1 MKPSTPASDTYT
13 ITVPLSNGRR
23 LEVKR
28 HPVKDSKVKHDVDV
42 KNAAVT
48 WAGDSAKVLSE
59 VRKLPGVVSVKWA

>member
-1 MKPSTPASDTYT
+1 M
-13 ITVPLSNGRR
+13 
-23 LEVKR
+23 EVKR

-59 VRKLPGVVSVKWA
+59 VRKLPGVVSVKWV

>member
-1 MKPSTPASDTYT
+1 MKPSTPASDAYT
-13 ITVPLSNGRR
+13 VIVPLSNGRR

-28 HPVKDSKVKHDVDV
+28 QPVKDSKVKHDVDV

-59 VRKLPGVVSVKWA
+59 VQKLPGVVGARWV